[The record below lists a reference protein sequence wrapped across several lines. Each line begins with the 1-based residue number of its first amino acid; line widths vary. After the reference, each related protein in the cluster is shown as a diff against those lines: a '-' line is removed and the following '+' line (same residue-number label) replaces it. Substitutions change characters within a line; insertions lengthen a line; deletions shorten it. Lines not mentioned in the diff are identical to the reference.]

1 MKEQKIYRWTLL
13 DKSDHSRVMVEAP
26 DFRAAKAAIIEKRG
40 GKNIPIGWKVVQGK
54 AVETKLTAEDFKVG
68 MSVARNS
75 PGTQSVPAGM
85 VGRVMSISDGGVQVQ
100 WPNHVTGGLDTYP
113 FPVSHLTPIER
124 VPVEM
129 QPRQVGKSAKLIEE
143 LQRRI
148 RAMEDRER
156 AKDAL
161 LVAANLELKKLR
173 EDDADNVLVIR
184 CFRGADGQVKATG
197 RSFKAGVGEVAAALL
212 MAQSFVADARDR
224 HFGVKK

>member
-13 DKSDHSRVMVEAP
+13 DKSDKHRGTVEAP
-26 DFRAAKAAIIEKRG
+26 DFRAAKAALIEKRG
-40 GKNIPIGWKVVQGK
+40 GKNIPMGWKVAHGK
-54 AVETKLTAEDFKVG
+54 AVETSLGHNALGVG
-68 MSVARNS
+68 MTVIRKA
-75 PGTQSVPAGM
+75 PGTQSVPAGT
-85 VGRVMSISDGGVQVQ
+85 VGKVAALSAGEAKIQWDGDRPGS
-100 WPNHVTGGLDTYP
+100 LDSYP
-113 FPVSHLTPIER
+113 LPTELLAVAK
-124 VPVEM
+124 VVEL
-129 QPRQVGKSAKLIEE
+129 PARQVGKSAKLIEE

-148 RAMEDRER
+148 KAMEDRER

-161 LVAANLELKKLR
+161 LVEANLELKKLR
-173 EDDADNVLVIR
+173 EGDADNVLVIR